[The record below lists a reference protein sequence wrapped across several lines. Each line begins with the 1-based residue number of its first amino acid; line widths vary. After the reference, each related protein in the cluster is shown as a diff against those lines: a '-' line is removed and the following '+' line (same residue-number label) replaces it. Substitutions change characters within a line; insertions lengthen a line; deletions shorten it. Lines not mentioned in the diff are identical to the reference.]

1 MPKVQRDNFSDYAG
15 RMHDAYLKTIYYN
28 YNDAGFK
35 LVFALEWEENA
46 RITLGF
52 HEVIYYEGNLNS
64 PWGAS
69 PYVFSWRQ
77 LDKENLNISS
87 TSVDKS
93 AAMATELLFSSGNIL
108 RVLCNSITWEMG
120 C

>member
-28 YNDAGFK
+28 YNDAGF
-35 LVFALEWEENA
+35 N
-46 RITLGF
+46 
-52 HEVIYYEGNLNS
+52 EVIYYEGNLNS